1 MNLRSG
7 IFRVRGNGQNKKG
20 IIMDF
25 VVITGMS
32 GAGKT
37 QAAHVLEDMGYY
49 CIDNMPSTM
58 IPYFAEVY
66 SKMPGK
72 SPNVAFIMDVRGES
86 DFQPLLDEL
95 DRLRANGYC
104 CRTVYIDCEDRVL
117 INRYKETRRVHP
129 LVTLKTISVNEAL
142 ALEREMLEPV
152 KEKADYLIDTSTL
165 TSAQL
170 KDKVMAILNS
180 SRTGSLVITC
190 MSFGYKYGIAT
201 EADLVFDVRCFPNP
215 FYVPELKGLT
225 GLDEAVKN
233 YVFDN
238 RSTTEFIAKLFDM
251 IDYLIPL
258 YAEEGKTQ
266 LTIAIGCTG
275 GKHRSVAI
283 TEAVARHLEAD
294 GLNTITVH
302 RDIIKKFIGD
312 K

>member
-1 MNLRSG
+1 ME
-7 IFRVRGNGQNKKG
+7 
-20 IIMDF
+20 F

-37 QAAHVLEDMGYY
+37 QASHVMEDMGYY
-49 CIDNMPSTM
+49 CIDNMPSAM

-66 SKMPGK
+66 STMPGK
-72 SPNVAFIMDVRGES
+72 SANVAFIIDVRGES
-86 DFQPLLDEL
+86 DFQPLLSEL
-95 DRLRANGYC
+95 ARLKESGYC
-104 CRTVYIDCEDRVL
+104 CRTVFIDCEDRVL

-129 LVTLKTISVNEAL
+129 LVTLKNVSVNEAL
-142 ALEREMLEPV
+142 SMERQMLEPM
-152 KEKADYLIDTSTL
+152 KEKADYQIDTSTL
-165 TSAQL
+165 TSSQL
-170 KDKVMAILNS
+170 RDKLMAILGT
-180 SRTGSLVITC
+180 SRTDSMVITC

-215 FYVPELKGLT
+215 FYVPELKHQT
-225 GLDEAVKN
+225 GLDEAVRD
-233 YVFDN
+233 YVFSHKPTVDFM
-238 RSTTEFIAKLFDM
+238 SKLYDM
-251 IDYLIPL
+251 VDFLVPL

-283 TEAVARHLEAD
+283 TEALAIHLQAS
-294 GLNTITVH
+294 GLNTISVH

>member
-1 MNLRSG
+1 ME
-7 IFRVRGNGQNKKG
+7 
-20 IIMDF
+20 F

-37 QAAHVLEDMGYY
+37 QASHVMEDMGYY
-49 CIDNMPSTM
+49 CIDNMPSAM

-66 SKMPGK
+66 STMPGK
-72 SPNVAFIMDVRGES
+72 SANVAFIIDVRGEN
-86 DFQPLLDEL
+86 DFHPLLSEL
-95 DRLRANGYC
+95 SRLKEKGYC
-104 CRTVYIDCEDRVL
+104 CRTVFIDCEDRVL

-129 LVTLKTISVNEAL
+129 LVTLKNVSVNEAL
-142 ALEREMLEPV
+142 SMERQMLEPM
-152 KEKADYLIDTSTL
+152 KEKADYRIDTSTL
-165 TSAQL
+165 TSSQPR
-170 KDKVMAILNS
+170 DKLMAILDT
-180 SRTGSLVITC
+180 SRTDSMVITC

-215 FYVPELKGLT
+215 FYVPDLKHQT
-225 GLDEAVKN
+225 GLDEAVCE
-233 YVFDN
+233 YVFAHEPTVN
-238 RSTTEFIAKLFDM
+238 FMTKLYDM

-283 TEAVARHLEAD
+283 SEALASHLQAG
-294 GLNTITVH
+294 GLNAISVH

>member
-1 MNLRSG
+1 MEFL
-7 IFRVRGNGQNKKG
+7 
-20 IIMDF
+20 
-25 VVITGMS
+25 VITGMS

-37 QAAHVLEDMGYY
+37 QASNILEDMGYY
-49 CIDNMPSTM
+49 CIDNMPSAM
-58 IPYFAEVY
+58 IPYFAELY

-72 SPNVAFIMDVRGES
+72 TADVAFVIDVRGES
-86 DFQPLLDEL
+86 DFLPLLAEL
-95 DRLRANGYC
+95 DILKDKGYN
-104 CRTVYIDCEDRVL
+104 CRTVFIDCEDRVL

-129 LVTLKTISVNEAL
+129 LVTLKNISVNEAL
-142 ALEREMLEPV
+142 ALERRMLSPV
-152 KEKADYLIDTSTL
+152 REKADYIIDTSTL
-165 TSAQL
+165 TPSQL
-170 KDKVMAILNS
+170 KDKLMAIQNS

-215 FYVPELKGLT
+215 YYVPELKNLT
-225 GLDEAVKN
+225 GLDEAVRN
-233 YVFDN
+233 YVFSSKQTLEFMN
-238 RSTTEFIAKLFDM
+238 RLYDM
-251 IDYLIPL
+251 IDFLVPL

-283 TEAVARHLEAD
+283 AEALKTHLFAE
-294 GLNTITVH
+294 GLNVISVH

>member
-1 MNLRSG
+1 MEFL
-7 IFRVRGNGQNKKG
+7 
-20 IIMDF
+20 
-25 VVITGMS
+25 VITGMS

-37 QAAHVLEDMGYY
+37 QASNALEDMGYY
-49 CIDNMPSTM
+49 CIDNMPSAL

-72 SPNVAFIMDVRGES
+72 SANVAFIIDVRGES
-86 DFQPLLDEL
+86 DFSPLLSEL
-95 DRLRANGYC
+95 NMLREKGYC
-104 CRTVYIDCEDRVL
+104 CRTVFIDCEDRVL

-129 LVTLKTISVNEAL
+129 LVTLKNVSVNEAL
-142 ALEREMLEPV
+142 ATERQMLEPV
-152 KEKADYLIDTSTL
+152 KDSADYIIDTSTL

-170 KDKVMAILNS
+170 KDKLMAILNS

-215 FYVPELKGLT
+215 FYISELKNLT
-225 GLDEAVKN
+225 GLDAPVRD
-233 YVFDN
+233 YVFGNDA
-238 RSTTEFIAKLFDM
+238 TKEFMRKLFDM
-251 IDYLIPL
+251 VDYLVPL

-283 TEAVARHLEAD
+283 ADALALHLKAAS
-294 GLNTITVH
+294 LNTITVH

>member
-1 MNLRSG
+1 ME
-7 IFRVRGNGQNKKG
+7 
-20 IIMDF
+20 F

-37 QAAHVLEDMGYY
+37 QASHVMEDMGYY
-49 CIDNMPSTM
+49 CIDNMPSAM

-66 SKMPGK
+66 STMPGK
-72 SPNVAFIMDVRGES
+72 SANVAFIIDVRGES
-86 DFQPLLDEL
+86 DFQPLLSEL
-95 DRLRANGYC
+95 ARLKENGYC
-104 CRTVYIDCEDRVL
+104 CRTVFIDCEDRVL

-129 LVTLKTISVNEAL
+129 LVTLKNVSVNEAL
-142 ALEREMLEPV
+142 SMERQMLEPM
-152 KEKADYLIDTSTL
+152 KEKADYRIDTSTL
-165 TSAQL
+165 TSSQL
-170 KDKVMAILNS
+170 RDKLMAILDT
-180 SRTGSLVITC
+180 SRTDSMVITC

-215 FYVPELKGLT
+215 FYVPELKQQT
-225 GLDEAVKN
+225 GLDEAVRE
-233 YVFDN
+233 YVFSHKPTIDFM
-238 RSTTEFIAKLFDM
+238 TKLYDM
-251 IDYLIPL
+251 VDYLVPL

-283 TEAVARHLEAD
+283 TEALATHLQAG